1 MPCALCRVKRED
13 FELMSFSHDT
23 GLSVLIRRRPQSS
36 TDALPSTTSRVC
48 GQSANS
54 MISPRS
60 NNFERLEGG
69 GLGPSRLGMRNIA
82 WRKILLCLTIT
93 LGVLWFL
100 RPSKESVWSIK
111 KPGQSLHVVGVVGV
125 KDMN

>member
-1 MPCALCRVKRED
+1 
-13 FELMSFSHDT
+13 
-23 GLSVLIRRRPQSS
+23 
-36 TDALPSTTSRVC
+36 
-48 GQSANS
+48 

-60 NNFERLEGG
+60 SNFERLEG

-111 KPGQSLHVVGVVGV
+111 KPGESLPKPPRRWRCWRQGHELT
-125 KDMN
+125 N